1 MSSSDEKYYDEKNI
15 SSVVEPPEAEPI
27 AVGRVSGL
35 KRRFPHFSLEVRQ
48 EESSFAATKAAS
60 NADFDPIPP
69 SKRTWNWGAYVAYWM
84 ADAWAVSNWEVASSI
99 IAVGLSWKMAI
110 GACVLGNAIMGL
122 VITINGRMGATLH
135 TPFPVLARMPFGY
148 YFSYFVVVSRCV
160 LAIVWLGVQ
169 TTTGGQCMTVLLTAI
184 WPSFA
189 RIPNHIPE
197 SEGITTAGMI
207 GFLLYFLLQLPFLC
221 IPYTKVQYF
230 FAFKSIIA
238 PIIFL
243 AIFGDTLRRA
253 GGTISNST
261 VITQGTTIHGS
272 TLAWAFF
279 GNLNGVLGNYATLGL
294 NIADFSRYSNKPSA
308 QNVQALVIP
317 LIFTIV
323 GLLGIFT
330 AAASQ
335 TAYNEIIWNPIVII
349 NLWMKNGSH
358 GGRAAAAFGA
368 IGLIIVTLGINIS
381 ANSISAANDLMS
393 FCPKYINIRRGQL
406 LAAVIGSWGFVPWK
420 ILASAAKFLAFLGGY
435 TIFLGPMTSILMA
448 EFVPPQSPQAP
459 PTSSVISN
467 LFVSCYSYYIVRRGN
482 VSVPDMYN
490 FHGIYRYSPRFATN
504 WRAVAAFF
512 IGCIPPLP
520 GFVNNIV
527 EAGNGKTS
535 VSLGGQHLF
544 AIGYVY
550 SFIAAG
556 IFYWAFNRF
565 FPHTDSMMDH
575 PETGEDIIA
584 ANDAKNVAER
594 RASWSERRPSAVS
607 RFFQV

>member
-1 MSSSDEKYYDEKNI
+1 MAIDDKKVYYDEKDG
-15 SSVVEPPEAEPI
+15 SPAASAVEPVETGH
-27 AVGRVSGL
+27 VDV
-35 KRRFPHFSLEVRQ
+35 KCRFPRLAVRQ
-48 EESSFAATKAAS
+48 EESSFAVTKRAS

-84 ADAWAVSNWEVASSI
+84 ADAWAVSNWEVASSM
-99 IAVGLSWKMAI
+99 IAVGLDWKMAI
-110 GACVLGNAIMGL
+110 GACVLGNTIMGL

-135 TPFPVLARMPFGY
+135 TPFPVLSRMPFGY
-148 YFSYFVVVSRCV
+148 YFSYFVVLSRCV

-184 WPSFA
+184 WPSFKN
-189 RIPNHIPE
+189 IPNHIAAD
-197 SEGITTAGMI
+197 EGITTAGMV

-230 FAFKSIIA
+230 FAFKSVIA

-243 AIFGDTLRRA
+243 AIFGDTLHKA
-253 GGTISNST
+253 GGTISQSD
-261 VITQGTTIHGS
+261 VISGGAKVSGS
-272 TLAWAFF
+272 VLAWAFF
-279 GNLNGVLGNYATLGL
+279 ANLNGVLGNYATLGL
-294 NIADFSRYSNKPSA
+294 NIADFSRYANKPSA
-308 QNVQALVIP
+308 QNVQAIVIP
-317 LIFTIV
+317 VIFTIV

-330 AAASQ
+330 AAAAQ
-335 TAYNEIIWNPIVII
+335 TAYGEVMWNPIDII
-349 NLWMKNGSH
+349 MLWMESGSH

-393 FCPKYINIRRGQL
+393 FCPRYINIRRGQL
-406 LAAVIGSWGFVPWK
+406 LAAFIGSWGFVPWK

-435 TIFLGPMTSILMA
+435 TIFLGPMTSILI
-448 EFVPPQSPQAP
+448 
-459 PTSSVISN
+459 TD
-467 LFVSCYSYYIVRRGN
+467 YYIVRRGN

-490 FHGIYRYSPRFATN
+490 FHGMYRYSPKYATN

-527 EAGNGKTS
+527 VAGLEKTS

-544 AIGYVY
+544 AIGYIY
-550 SFIAAG
+550 SFVAAG
-556 IFYWAFNRF
+556 VFYYGFNKF
-565 FPHTDSMMDH
+565 FPHTESMLNH

-584 ANDAKNVAER
+584 ANDAKNVEAR
-594 RASWSERRPSAVS
+594 RASLAERKPNIIKRMFEV
-607 RFFQV
+607 

>member
-1 MSSSDEKYYDEKNI
+1 MATYENKAFDSDEKNGSPSPAASAYEP
-15 SSVVEPPEAEPI
+15 VVADGH
-27 AVGRVSGL
+27 VGKL
-35 KRRFPHFSLEVRQ
+35 QRRLPFSLAVRQ
-48 EESSFAATKAAS
+48 EESSFAATKRAS

-84 ADAWAVSNWEVASSI
+84 ADAWAVSNWEVASSMI
-99 IAVGLSWKMAI
+99 KVGLSWKMAI
-110 GACVLGNAIMGL
+110 GACVLGNFVMGL

-148 YFSYFVVVSRCV
+148 YFSYFVVLSRCV

-169 TTTGGQCMTVLLTAI
+169 TTTGGQCMVVLLTAI
-184 WPSFA
+184 WPSFKN
-189 RIPNHIPE
+189 IPNHIPL
-197 SEGITTAGMI
+197 SEGISTGGMI

-221 IPYTKVQYF
+221 IPYTKVQHF
-230 FAFKSIIA
+230 FAFKSVIA

-243 AIFGDTLRRA
+243 AVFGDTLRRA

-261 VITQGTTIHGS
+261 VITQGTTVHGS
-272 TLAWAFF
+272 TLAWSFF
-279 GNLNGVLGNYATLGL
+279 ANLNGVLGNYATLGL
-294 NIADFSRYSNKPSA
+294 NIADFARYADKPSA
-308 QNVQALVIP
+308 QNVQAVVIP
-317 LIFTIV
+317 VIFTIV

-330 AAASQ
+330 AAAAE
-335 TAYNEIIWNPIVII
+335 TAYGQILWNPIDII
-349 NLWMKNGSH
+349 TLWMHNGSH

-393 FCPKYINIRRGQL
+393 FCPKYINIRRGQI
-406 LAAVIGSWGFVPWK
+406 LAAIIGSWAFVPWK

-435 TIFLGPMTSILMA
+435 TIFLGPMTSILM
-448 EFVPPQSPQAP
+448 
-459 PTSSVISN
+459 TD
-467 LFVSCYSYYIVRRGN
+467 YYIVRRGN

-490 FHGIYRYSPRFATN
+490 FHGIYRYSPKYASN

-520 GFVNNIV
+520 GFVDNIV
-527 EAGNGKTS
+527 QAGGSHTT

-544 AIGYVY
+544 NIGYIY

-556 IFYWAFNRF
+556 VFYWGFNKIS
-565 FPHTDSMMDH
+565 PHTDSIMDH

-584 ANDAKNVAER
+584 AQDAKNVEAR
-594 RASWSERRPSAVS
+594 RASLAGRRPSIAARV
-607 RFFQV
+607 FEV

>member
-1 MSSSDEKYYDEKNI
+1 MASGEKDYYNEKNLAPA
-15 SSVVEPPEAEPI
+15 VVEPAQ
-27 AVGRVSGL
+27 VGHVSNFR
-35 KRRFPHFSLEVRQ
+35 RRFPHFSLEVRQ
-48 EESSFAATKAAS
+48 EESSFAVTKSAS

-69 SKRTWNWGAYVAYWM
+69 SKRTWNWGAYIAYWM
-84 ADAWAVSNWEVASSI
+84 ADAWAVSNWEVASSM

-110 GACVLGNAIMGL
+110 GACVLGNTIMGL
-122 VITINGRMGATLH
+122 VITVNGRMGAILH
-135 TPFPVLARMPFGY
+135 TPFPVLSRMPFGY
-148 YFSYFVVVSRCV
+148 YFSYFVVLSRCV

-189 RIPNHIPE
+189 NIPNHIPAD
-197 SEGITTAGMI
+197 EGITTGGMI

-230 FAFKSIIA
+230 FAFKSVIA
-238 PIIFL
+238 PIIFF

-261 VITQGTTIHGS
+261 VITEGNKIGGS

-279 GNLNGVLGNYATLGL
+279 ANLNGVLGNYATLGL
-294 NIADFSRYSNKPSA
+294 NIADFSRYANKPSA
-308 QNVQALVIP
+308 QNVQAIVIP
-317 LIFTIV
+317 FIFTIV

-330 AAASQ
+330 AAAAQS
-335 TAYNEIIWNPIVII
+335 AYGDIIWNPIEII
-349 NLWMKNGSH
+349 GLWMESGSH

-406 LAAVIGSWGFVPWK
+406 LAAVIGSWAFVPWK

-435 TIFLGPMTSILMA
+435 TIFLGPMTSILMTDY
-448 EFVPPQSPQAP
+448 F
-459 PTSSVISN
+459 
-467 LFVSCYSYYIVRRGN
+467 IVRRGN

-490 FHGIYRYSPRFATN
+490 FHGIYRYSPKFATN
-504 WRAVAAFF
+504 WRAVVAFF

-527 EAGNGKTS
+527 AAGNGKTS

-544 AIGYVY
+544 SIGYVY
-550 SFIAAG
+550 SFVAAG
-556 IFYWAFNRF
+556 VFYWIFNRF
-565 FPHTDSMMDH
+565 FPHTESMMDH
-575 PETGEDIIA
+575 PETGEEIIA

-594 RASWSERRPSAVS
+594 RASLVERRPSAVT

>member
-1 MSSSDEKYYDEKNI
+1 MASEDNKGFYDEKNG
-15 SSVVEPPEAEPI
+15 SPAAS
-27 AVGRVSGL
+27 AVDPVPATGHVSGI
-35 KRRFPHFSLEVRQ
+35 KRRLPGFSLEVRQ
-48 EESSFAATKAAS
+48 EESSFAATPRAS

-84 ADAWAVSNWEVASSI
+84 ADAWAVSNWEVASSM
-99 IAVGLSWKMAI
+99 IAVGLSWRMAI
-110 GACVLGNAIMGL
+110 GACVLGNTIMGL
-122 VITINGRMGATLH
+122 VITVNGRMGATLH

-148 YFSYFVVVSRCV
+148 YFSYFVVLSRCV

-189 RIPNHIPE
+189 HIPNHIPAD
-197 SEGITTAGMI
+197 EGITTAGMC
-207 GFLLYFLLQLPFLC
+207 GFVLYFLLQLPFLC

-230 FAFKSIIA
+230 FGFKSIIA

-243 AIFGDTLRRA
+243 AIFGDTLHKA
-253 GGTISNST
+253 GGTISHST
-261 VITQGTTIHGS
+261 VITQGPTVSGS
-272 TLAWAFF
+272 ALAWAFF
-279 GNLNGVLGNYATLGL
+279 ANLNGVLGNYATLGL
-294 NIADFSRYSNKPSA
+294 NIADFSRYANKPSA

-317 LIFTIV
+317 IIFTIV

-330 AAASQ
+330 AAAAE
-335 TAYNEIIWNPIVII
+335 TAYGKIIWNPIEII
-349 NLWMKNGSH
+349 NLWMASGSH

-435 TIFLGPMTSILMA
+435 TIFLGPMTSILM
-448 EFVPPQSPQAP
+448 
-459 PTSSVISN
+459 TD
-467 LFVSCYSYYIVRRGN
+467 YYIVRKGN

-490 FHGIYRYSPRFATN
+490 FHGIYRYSPRYATN
-504 WRAVAAFF
+504 WRAVVAFF

-527 EAGNGKTS
+527 VAGLGKTT
-535 VSLGGQHLF
+535 VSIGGQRLF
-544 AIGYVY
+544 NIGYLY
-550 SFIAAG
+550 SFVAAG
-556 IFYWAFNRF
+556 VFYWGFNRF
-565 FPHTDSMMDH
+565 FPHNESMMDH

-584 ANDAKNVAER
+584 ANDAKNVEKR
-594 RASWSERRPSAVS
+594 RADRAQRRPSIVT
-607 RFFQV
+607 QVFEV

>member
-1 MSSSDEKYYDEKNI
+1 MASYDNKGFYEEKNGSPA
-15 SSVVEPPEAEPI
+15 SSAVESDSVKA
-27 AVGRVSGL
+27 GHVSGL
-35 KRRFPHFSLEVRQ
+35 KRRLPAFSLEVRQ
-48 EESSFAATKAAS
+48 EPSSFAATKNAS

-110 GACVLGNAIMGL
+110 GACVLGNTIMGL

-148 YFSYFVVVSRCV
+148 YFSYFVVLSRCV

-189 RIPNHIPE
+189 NIPNTIPA
-197 SEGITTAGMI
+197 SEGITTSGMC
-207 GFLLYFLLQLPFLC
+207 GFVLYFLLQIPFLC

-230 FAFKSIIA
+230 FGLKSIIA

-243 AIFGDTLRRA
+243 AIFGSTLHKA
-253 GGTISNST
+253 GGTISHST
-261 VITQGTTIHGS
+261 VITQGTTLSGS
-272 TLAWAFF
+272 ALAWAFF
-279 GNLNGVLGNYATLGL
+279 ANLNGVLGNYATLGL
-294 NIADFSRYSNKPSA
+294 NIADFARYANKPSA
-308 QNVQALVIP
+308 QNVQAIVIP
-317 LIFTIV
+317 VIFTIV

-330 AAASQ
+330 AASSE
-335 TAYNEIIWNPIVII
+335 TAYGQVIWNPIEIVG
-349 NLWMKNGSH
+349 LWMKSGSH
-358 GGRAAAAFGA
+358 GGRAASAFGA

-435 TIFLGPMTSILMA
+435 TIFLGPMTSILI
-448 EFVPPQSPQAP
+448 
-459 PTSSVISN
+459 TD
-467 LFVSCYSYYIVRRGN
+467 YYIVRRGN

-490 FHGIYRYSPRFATN
+490 FHGIYRYSPRYASN
-504 WRAVAAFF
+504 WRAVTAFF

-527 EAGNGKTS
+527 VAGNSKTG
-535 VSLGGQHLF
+535 VTAGGQHLF
-544 AIGYVY
+544 NIGYIY

-556 IFYWAFNRF
+556 VFYWGFNRF
-565 FPHTDSMMDH
+565 FPHTESIMDH

-584 ANDAKNVAER
+584 ANDAKNVQERQANRAER
-594 RASWSERRPSAVS
+594 KQSVVS
-607 RFFQV
+607 TFFEV

>member
-1 MSSSDEKYYDEKNI
+1 MASDDNKLFYDEKNG
-15 SSVVEPPEAEPI
+15 SPVASAVEPA
-27 AVGRVSGL
+27 AAGHVSNL
-35 KRRFPHFSLEVRQ
+35 KRRLPGFSLEVRQ
-48 EESSFAATKAAS
+48 EESSFAATKRAS

-84 ADAWAVSNWEVASSI
+84 ADAWAVSNWEVASSM

-110 GACVLGNAIMGL
+110 GACVLGNTIMGL
-122 VITINGRMGATLH
+122 VITVNGRMGATLH

-169 TTTGGQCMTVLLTAI
+169 TTTGGQCMSVLLTAI

-189 RIPNHIPE
+189 NIPNHIPA
-197 SEGITTAGMI
+197 SEGITTSGMC
-207 GFLLYFLLQLPFLC
+207 GFVLYFLLQLPFLC

-230 FAFKSIIA
+230 FAFKSFIA

-243 AIFGDTLRRA
+243 AVFGDTLHKA
-253 GGTISNST
+253 GGTISHST
-261 VITQGTTIHGS
+261 VITQGTTVSGS
-272 TLAWAFF
+272 ALAWAFF
-279 GNLNGVLGNYATLGL
+279 ANLNGVLGNYATLGL
-294 NIADFSRYSNKPSA
+294 NIADFSRYANKPSA
-308 QNVQALVIP
+308 QNVQAIVIP
-317 LIFTIV
+317 VIFTIV

-335 TAYNEIIWNPIVII
+335 TAYGEIIWNPIEII
-349 NLWMKNGSH
+349 SLWMKSGSH

-435 TIFLGPMTSILMA
+435 TIFLGPMTSILM
-448 EFVPPQSPQAP
+448 
-459 PTSSVISN
+459 TD
-467 LFVSCYSYYIVRRGN
+467 YYIVRRGN

-490 FHGIYRYSPRFATN
+490 FHGIYRYSPRYASN

-512 IGCIPPLP
+512 IGCTPPLP
-520 GFVNNIV
+520 GFANNIV
-527 EAGNGKTS
+527 AAGNDKTS

-544 AIGYVY
+544 NIGYIY

-556 IFYWAFNRF
+556 VFYWGFNRF
-565 FPHTDSMMDH
+565 FPHTESIMDH
-575 PETGEDIIA
+575 AETGEDIIA
-584 ANDAKNVAER
+584 ANDAKNVEKR
-594 RASWSERRPSAVS
+594 RASRAERRPSIITQIFEV
-607 RFFQV
+607 